1 MKKFPEGFLWGGATA
16 ANQCEGAWDVD
27 EKGLSV
33 SDVYTFDSDLPKRK
47 MDRSMAYDD
56 ASASKK
62 RRRIPT
68 ASIIILKDTEMIS
81 IITLKKTSVYL
92 LKWVL
97 NAIGCLSHGQEF
109 FLMVMKKHPMKRD
122 YFL

>member
-1 MKKFPEGFLWGGATA
+1 
-16 ANQCEGAWDVD
+16 
-27 EKGLSV
+27 
-33 SDVYTFDSDLPKRK
+33 
-47 MDRSMAYDD
+47 
-56 ASASKK
+56 
-62 RRRIPT
+62 
-68 ASIIILKDTEMIS
+68 MIS

-122 YFL
+122 YFYDQVFDECLKYGIEPVVFFPL